1 MYPFWYIENRCTIFK
16 VHFTKQF
23 GKIEKHP
30 NSVLCYIKGHF
41 LGIASILDCM
51 VHAKILMNI
60 VMFGF
65 KGLAKRIT
73 L

>member
-1 MYPFWYIENRCTIFK
+1 M
-16 VHFTKQF
+16 
-23 GKIEKHP
+23 
-30 NSVLCYIKGHF
+30 CYIKGHF

-51 VHAKILMNI
+51 VHVKILMNI

-65 KGLAKRIT
+65 KELAKRIT